1 MTRKGKKFEWTEDE
15 IGFLKK
21 NYGDLSLD
29 DIGFALGISHSTVR
43 LKAIEIGLENR
54 NARRVCEWTEE
65 RVGYLKD
72 HYDTDTLWDISQH
85 VGFSVPTVK
94 KKADELGLRRPD
106 TYRPSDFNRRYVKDY
121 KNVV

>member
-1 MTRKGKKFEWTEDE
+1 MKRKGKKYEWNDDE

-21 NYGDLSLD
+21 NYGDMSLD

-43 LKAIEIGLENR
+43 HKASELGLGSTNARKLCQWTEDKVEYLKA
-54 NARRVCEWTEE
+54 
-65 RVGYLKD
+65 
-72 HYDTDTLWDISQH
+72 HYDTDTLWDISRH

-121 KNVV
+121 KKAI